1 MSKVLYRAISEVRSN
16 TESRTITGYAI
27 VFESWSRDLGGFYEI
42 IRKGAITQELIN
54 RSDVIMNVNH
64 DNDKMVARSVN
75 GEGTLKLTLDD
86 IGLRFEFDA
95 PPTPLGEELLF
106 NIRSGN
112 LFECSFAFSLSGSET
127 CERWT
132 KDENMLRREILE
144 IDGIYDCSIV
154 TVAAYGATSCHT
166 RGLETEIINT
176 QDILRNMDNKEK
188 LNQLE
193 EEIKKLKAEIEAEEK
208 PAEDPVEEPIEEKE
222 APGDCKKP
230 DEEKIEEKEAPC
242 DGKKPDEEKIEEKEA
257 SGGCNKP
264 DDPRKDEEDQEERNN
279 LNKNKNTSIRK
290 MEKKFSLVKEL
301 RNAMET
307 GKSVNLNE
315 IAKRAYTVTDE
326 GVDVVET
333 DIYDILEPLRAKNVL
348 VAAGAKFIT
357 NLQGNVQVPVM
368 SATQVGWKGETA
380 AADDGSGAFTS
391 VTLSPKRLTG
401 KFPVS
406 LELLAQDTLGVENM
420 IRQDIVNAI
429 NEKLE
434 ATILGA
440 GAGDLNTP
448 AGLFHGYADTNVI
461 ADFGDIA
468 DLEAKV
474 EEKNVYGNCK
484 YIVSPKAKAKL
495 RSTIKGTAGVGM
507 IMENGAIDGTEALA
521 TSNVP
526 AGKMLYGDFSNLVIG
541 QWDSVILDVVRDTES
556 LANGCVTIVCNAY
569 FDAKVAREG
578 AIVAANVQ

>member
-1 MSKVLYRAISEVRSN
+1 MIEYRSFRIEAREQG
-16 TESRTITGYAI
+16 SRTVSGYGS
-27 VFESWSRDLGGFYEI
+27 VFNSQSEDLGFIETI
-42 IRKGAITQELIN
+42 DPNAITEETIK
-54 RSDVIMNVNH
+54 RSDVFATLNH
-64 DNDKMVARSVN
+64 DTDKILARCKYGS
-75 GEGTLKLTLDD
+75 GSLELKCDD
-86 IGLRFEFDA
+86 KGLYYRFDA
-95 PPTPLGEELLF
+95 PNTDLGDELLEYL
-106 NIRSGN
+106 NRGEIDSS
-112 LFECSFAFSLSGSET
+112 SFAFT
-127 CERWT
+127 VKR
-132 KDENMLRREILE
+132 DEWKNGDDGKHYRRILE
-144 IDGIYDCSIV
+144 IDQIFDISPVFC
-154 TVAAYGATSCHT
+154 AAYPEAICQKRNKPSDYADK
-166 RGLETEIINT
+166 INT
-176 QDILRNMDNKEK
+176 LEKRDMDNKEK

-193 EEIKKLKAEIEAEEK
+193 EEIKKLKAEMEAEEK
-208 PAEDPVEEPIEEKE
+208 PAEEPVKEPMEGKE
-222 APGDCKKP
+222 APIEDKKPDEEPMYGKEAPIEDKKP

-242 DGKKPDEEKIEEKEA
+242 GGDKPDEE
-257 SGGCNKP
+257 
-264 DDPRKDEEDQEERNN
+264 DPEERNN

-368 SATQVGWKGETA
+368 SANQVGWKGEIA

-406 LELLAQDTLGVENM
+406 LELLAQDTIGVENM

-448 AGLFHGYADTNVI
+448 AGLFKGYADTNVI

>member
-1 MSKVLYRAISEVRSN
+1 MIEYRSFRIEAREQG
-16 TESRTITGYAI
+16 SRTVSGYGS
-27 VFESWSRDLGGFYEI
+27 VFNSQSEDLGFIETI
-42 IRKGAITQELIN
+42 DPNAITDETIK
-54 RSDVIMNVNH
+54 RSDVFATLNH
-64 DNDKMVARSVN
+64 DMDKILARCKYGS
-75 GEGTLKLTLDD
+75 GSLELKCDD
-86 IGLRFEFDA
+86 KGLYYRFDA
-95 PPTPLGEELLF
+95 PNTDLGDELLEYL
-106 NIRSGN
+106 NRGEIDSS
-112 LFECSFAFSLSGSET
+112 SFAFT
-127 CERWT
+127 VKR
-132 KDENMLRREILE
+132 DEWKNGDDGKHYRRILE
-144 IDGIYDCSIV
+144 IDQIFDISPVFCP
-154 TVAAYGATSCHT
+154 AYPEAICQKRNKPSDYADK
-166 RGLETEIINT
+166 INT
-176 QDILRNMDNKEK
+176 LEKRDMDNKEK

-193 EEIKKLKAEIEAEEK
+193 EEIKKLKAEMEAEEK
-208 PAEDPVEEPIEEKE
+208 PAEDPVEEPMEGKEAPGDYKKPDEEPIEEKE
-222 APGDCKKP
+222 APGECKKP
-230 DEEKIEEKEAPC
+230 DEEPIEEKEAP
-242 DGKKPDEEKIEEKEA
+242 
-257 SGGCNKP
+257 GCYDKP
-264 DDPRKDEEDQEERNN
+264 DDPIKDEEDPEERNN

-368 SATQVGWKGETA
+368 SATQVGWKGEIA

-448 AGLFHGYADTNVI
+448 AGLFNGYADTNVI

>member
-1 MSKVLYRAISEVRSN
+1 MIEYRSFRIEAREQG
-16 TESRTITGYAI
+16 SRTVSGYGS
-27 VFESWSRDLGGFYEI
+27 VFNSQSEDLGFIETI
-42 IRKGAITQELIN
+42 DPNAITDETIK
-54 RSDVIMNVNH
+54 RSDVFATLNH
-64 DNDKMVARSVN
+64 DMDKILARCKYGS
-75 GEGTLKLTLDD
+75 GSLELKCDD
-86 IGLRFEFDA
+86 KGLYYRFDA
-95 PPTPLGEELLF
+95 PNTDLGDELLEYL
-106 NIRSGN
+106 NRGEIDSS
-112 LFECSFAFSLSGSET
+112 SFAFT
-127 CERWT
+127 VKR
-132 KDENMLRREILE
+132 DEWKNGDDGKHYRRILE
-144 IDGIYDCSIV
+144 IDQIFDISPVFCP
-154 TVAAYGATSCHT
+154 AYPEAICQKRNKPSDYADK
-166 RGLETEIINT
+166 INT
-176 QDILRNMDNKEK
+176 LEKRDMDNKEK

-193 EEIKKLKAEIEAEEK
+193 EEIKKLKAEMEAEEK
-208 PAEDPVEEPIEEKE
+208 PAEEPVKEPIEGKEAPIEDKKPVEEPIEGKE
-222 APGDCKKP
+222 APIEDKKP

-242 DGKKPDEEKIEEKEA
+242 GGDKPDEKE
-257 SGGCNKP
+257 P
-264 DDPRKDEEDQEERNN
+264 EERNN

-368 SATQVGWKGETA
+368 SATQVGWKGEIA
-380 AADDGSGAFTS
+380 PADDGSGAFTS

-448 AGLFHGYADTNVI
+448 AGLFNGYADANAIV
-461 ADFGDIA
+461 DFGDIA

-495 RSTIKGTAGVGM
+495 RSTIKGTANVGM

-556 LANGCVTIVCNAY
+556 LANGCVTIVVNAY

-578 AIVAANVQ
+578 AIVAAHV

>member
-1 MSKVLYRAISEVRSN
+1 MIEYRSFRIEAREQG
-16 TESRTITGYAI
+16 SRTVSGYGS
-27 VFESWSRDLGGFYEI
+27 VFNSQSEDLGFIETI
-42 IRKGAITQELIN
+42 DPNAITEETIK
-54 RSDVIMNVNH
+54 RSDVFATLNH
-64 DNDKMVARSVN
+64 DTDKILARCKYGS
-75 GEGTLKLTLDD
+75 GSLELKCDD
-86 IGLRFEFDA
+86 KGLYYRFDA
-95 PPTPLGEELLF
+95 PNTDLGDELLEHLDRGE
-106 NIRSGN
+106 IDSS
-112 LFECSFAFSLSGSET
+112 SFAFTVKRDE
-127 CERWT
+127 WT
-132 KDENMLRREILE
+132 KGDDGKSYRRILE
-144 IDGIYDCSIV
+144 IDQVFDISPVYCP
-154 TVAAYGATSCHT
+154 AYPEAICQKRNKPSDYADK
-166 RGLETEIINT
+166 INT
-176 QDILRNMDNKEK
+176 LEKRDMDNKEK
-188 LNQLE
+188 LIQLE
-193 EEIKKLKAEIEAEEK
+193 EEIKKLKAEMEAEEK
-208 PAEDPVEEPIEEKE
+208 PAEEPVEEPMEGKEAPGDYKKPDEEKIEEKE

-230 DEEKIEEKEAPC
+230 DEEKIEEKEAP
-242 DGKKPDEEKIEEKEA
+242 
-257 SGGCNKP
+257 GCYDKP
-264 DDPRKDEEDQEERNN
+264 DDPIKDEEDPEERNN

-368 SATQVGWKGETA
+368 SATQVGWKGEIA

-434 ATILGA
+434 ATILGD

-521 TSNVP
+521 TSNVA

>member
-1 MSKVLYRAISEVRSN
+1 MIEYRSFRIEARESG
-16 TESRTITGYAI
+16 SRTVSGYGS
-27 VFESWSRDLGGFYEI
+27 VFNSQSEDLGFIETI
-42 IRKGAITQELIN
+42 DPNAITEETIK
-54 RSDVIMNVNH
+54 RSDVFATLNH
-64 DNDKMVARSVN
+64 DMDKILARCKYGS
-75 GEGTLKLTLDD
+75 GSLELKCDD
-86 IGLRFEFDA
+86 KGLYYRFDA
-95 PPTPLGEELLF
+95 PNTDLGDELLEYL
-106 NIRSGN
+106 NRGEIDSS
-112 LFECSFAFSLSGSET
+112 SFAFT
-127 CERWT
+127 VKR
-132 KDENMLRREILE
+132 DEWKNGDDGKHYRRILE
-144 IDGIYDCSIV
+144 IDQIFDISPVFC
-154 TVAAYGATSCHT
+154 AAYPEAICQKRNKPSDYADKINK
-166 RGLETEIINT
+166 LEKR
-176 QDILRNMDNKEK
+176 DMDNKEK

-193 EEIKKLKAEIEAEEK
+193 EEIKKLKAEMEAEEK
-208 PAEDPVEEPIEEKE
+208 PAEEPVEEPMEGKE
-222 APGDCKKP
+222 APGDYKKP
-230 DEEKIEEKEAPC
+230 DEEKIEEKEAAGAC
-242 DGKKPDEEKIEEKEA
+242 DKPDVPKM
-257 SGGCNKP
+257 
-264 DDPRKDEEDQEERNN
+264 DEEDPEERNN

-526 AGKMLYGDFSNLVIG
+526 TGKMLYGDFSNLVIG

>member
-1 MSKVLYRAISEVRSN
+1 MIEYRSFRIEAREQG
-16 TESRTITGYAI
+16 SRTVSGYGS
-27 VFESWSRDLGGFYEI
+27 VFNSQSEDLGFIETI
-42 IRKGAITQELIN
+42 DPNAITDETIK
-54 RSDVIMNVNH
+54 RSDVFATLNH
-64 DNDKMVARSVN
+64 DMDKILARCKYGS
-75 GEGTLKLTLDD
+75 GSLELKCDD
-86 IGLRFEFDA
+86 KGLYYRFDA
-95 PPTPLGEELLF
+95 PNTDLGDELLEYL
-106 NIRSGN
+106 NRGEIDSS
-112 LFECSFAFSLSGSET
+112 SFAFT
-127 CERWT
+127 VKR
-132 KDENMLRREILE
+132 DEWKNGDDGKHYRRILE
-144 IDGIYDCSIV
+144 IDQIFDISPVFCP
-154 TVAAYGATSCHT
+154 AYPEAICQKRNKPSDYADK
-166 RGLETEIINT
+166 INT
-176 QDILRNMDNKEK
+176 LEKRDMDNKEK

-193 EEIKKLKAEIEAEEK
+193 EEIKKLKAEMEAEEK
-208 PAEDPVEEPIEEKE
+208 PAEDSVEEPIEGKEAPIEDKKPDEEQIEEKEAPVEDKKPDEEPIEEKE
-222 APGDCKKP
+222 APCGGDKP
-230 DEEKIEEKEAPC
+230 DEEEP
-242 DGKKPDEEKIEEKEA
+242 
-257 SGGCNKP
+257 
-264 DDPRKDEEDQEERNN
+264 EERNN

-368 SATQVGWKGETA
+368 SATQVGWKGEIA
-380 AADDGSGAFTS
+380 AADDGSGAFTN
-391 VTLSPKRLTG
+391 VTLTPKRLTG

-448 AGLFHGYADTNVI
+448 AGLFNGYADTNVI

-495 RSTIKGTAGVGM
+495 RSTIKGTANVGM
-507 IMENGAIDGTEALA
+507 ILENGAIDGTEALA

-541 QWDSVILDVVRDTES
+541 QWDSVILDVVRDTDS
-556 LANGCVTIVCNAY
+556 LANGCVTIVVNAY

>member
-1 MSKVLYRAISEVRSN
+1 MSKVLYRAISELRSN

-95 PPTPLGEELLF
+95 PPTSLGEELLF

-132 KDENMLRREILE
+132 KDENTLRREILE

-193 EEIKKLKAEIEAEEK
+193 EEIKKLKAEMGAEEK

-222 APGDCKKP
+222 ATDDGKKP

-242 DGKKPDEEKIEEKEA
+242 DGKKPDEEE
-257 SGGCNKP
+257 P
-264 DDPRKDEEDQEERNN
+264 EERNN

-368 SATQVGWKGETA
+368 SATQVGWKGEIA
-380 AADDGSGAFTS
+380 AADDGSGAFTN
-391 VTLSPKRLTG
+391 VTLTPKRLTG

-507 IMENGAIDGTEALA
+507 ILENGAIDGTEALA

-541 QWDSVILDVVRDTES
+541 QWDSVILDVVRDTDS
-556 LANGCVTIVCNAY
+556 LANGCVTIVVNAY

>member
-1 MSKVLYRAISEVRSN
+1 MIEYRSFRIEAREQG
-16 TESRTITGYAI
+16 SRTVSGYGS
-27 VFESWSRDLGGFYEI
+27 VFNSQSEDLGFIETI
-42 IRKGAITQELIN
+42 DPKAITDETIK
-54 RSDVIMNVNH
+54 RSDVFATLNH
-64 DNDKMVARSVN
+64 DNDKILARCKYGS
-75 GEGTLKLTLDD
+75 GSLELKCDD
-86 IGLRFEFDA
+86 KGLYYRFDA
-95 PPTPLGEELLF
+95 PNTDLGDELLEHL
-106 NIRSGN
+106 NRGEIDSS
-112 LFECSFAFSLSGSET
+112 SFAFTVKRDE
-127 CERWT
+127 WT
-132 KDENMLRREILE
+132 KGDDGKTYRRILE
-144 IDGIYDCSIV
+144 IDQVFDISPVYCP
-154 TVAAYGATSCHT
+154 AYPEAICQKRNKPSDYVDKINK
-166 RGLETEIINT
+166 LEKR
-176 QDILRNMDNKEK
+176 DMDNKEK

-193 EEIKKLKAEIEAEEK
+193 EEIKKLKAEMGAEEK
-208 PAEDPVEEPIEEKE
+208 PAEEPVGEPIEEKE
-222 APGDCKKP
+222 APGEGKKP
-230 DEEKIEEKEAPC
+230 DEEKIEEKEAP
-242 DGKKPDEEKIEEKEA
+242 
-257 SGGCNKP
+257 SGCNKP
-264 DDPRKDEEDQEERNN
+264 DDPRKDEEDPEERNN
-279 LNKNKNTSIRK
+279 TNINKSNIRK
-290 MEKKFSLVKEL
+290 MEKRFSLVKEL
-301 RNAMET
+301 RSAMET

-401 KFPVS
+401 KFPIS

-420 IRQDIVNAI
+420 IRQDIVNAV

-495 RSTIKGTAGVGM
+495 RATIKGTAGVGM
-507 IMENGAIDGTEALA
+507 ILENGAIDGTEALA

-541 QWDSVILDVVRDTES
+541 QWDSVILDVVRDTDS
-556 LANGCVTIVCNAY
+556 LANGCVTIVVNAY

>member
-1 MSKVLYRAISEVRSN
+1 MIEYRSFRIEARESG
-16 TESRTITGYAI
+16 SRTVSGYGS
-27 VFESWSRDLGGFYEI
+27 VFNSQSEDLGFIETI
-42 IRKGAITQELIN
+42 DPNAITEETIK
-54 RSDVIMNVNH
+54 RSDVFATLNH
-64 DNDKMVARSVN
+64 DMDKILARCKYGS
-75 GEGTLKLTLDD
+75 GSLELKCDD
-86 IGLRFEFDA
+86 KGLYYRFDA
-95 PPTPLGEELLF
+95 PNTDLGDELLEYL
-106 NIRSGN
+106 NRGEIDSS
-112 LFECSFAFSLSGSET
+112 SFAFT
-127 CERWT
+127 VKR
-132 KDENMLRREILE
+132 DEWKNGDDGKHYRRILE
-144 IDGIYDCSIV
+144 IDQVFDISPVFCS
-154 TVAAYGATSCHT
+154 AYPEAICQKRNKPSDYADKINK
-166 RGLETEIINT
+166 LEKR
-176 QDILRNMDNKEK
+176 DMDNKEK
-188 LNQLE
+188 INQLE
-193 EEIKKLKAEIEAEEK
+193 EEIKKLKAEMEAEEK
-208 PAEDPVEEPIEEKE
+208 PAEEPVEEPMEGKE

-230 DEEKIEEKEAPC
+230 DEEKIEEKEA
-242 DGKKPDEEKIEEKEA
+242 A
-257 SGGCNKP
+257 GGCDKP
-264 DDPRKDEEDQEERNN
+264 DDPRKDEEDPEERNN

-521 TSNVP
+521 TSNVA

-556 LANGCVTIVCNAY
+556 LANGCVTIVVNAY

>member
-1 MSKVLYRAISEVRSN
+1 MIEYRSFRIEARESG
-16 TESRTITGYAI
+16 SRTVSGYGS
-27 VFESWSRDLGGFYEI
+27 VFNSQSEDLGFIETI
-42 IRKGAITQELIN
+42 DPNAITEETIK
-54 RSDVIMNVNH
+54 RSDVFATLNH
-64 DNDKMVARSVN
+64 DTDKILARCKYGS
-75 GEGTLKLTLDD
+75 GSLELKCDD
-86 IGLRFEFDA
+86 KGLYYRFDA
-95 PPTPLGEELLF
+95 PNTDLGDELLEYL
-106 NIRSGN
+106 NRGEIDSS
-112 LFECSFAFSLSGSET
+112 SFAFTVKRDEWKSGDDG
-127 CERWT
+127 
-132 KDENMLRREILE
+132 KHYRRILE
-144 IDGIYDCSIV
+144 IDQIFDISPVFC
-154 TVAAYGATSCHT
+154 AAYPEAICQKRNKPSDYADK
-166 RGLETEIINT
+166 INT
-176 QDILRNMDNKEK
+176 LEKRDMDNKEK

-193 EEIKKLKAEIEAEEK
+193 EEIKKLKAEMEAEEK
-208 PAEDPVEEPIEEKE
+208 PAEAPVGEPIEGKE
-222 APGDCKKP
+222 APIEDKKP

-242 DGKKPDEEKIEEKEA
+242 GDDKPDEEKIEEKEA
-257 SGGCNKP
+257 PCGEKP
-264 DDPRKDEEDQEERNN
+264 GDPIKDEDEPEERNN

-368 SATQVGWKGETA
+368 SATQVGWKGEIA

-434 ATILGA
+434 ATVLGA

-495 RSTIKGTAGVGM
+495 RSTIKGTAGVG
-507 IMENGAIDGTEALA
+507 IAVKVVVELHKRLQLLTGGYR
-521 TSNVP
+521 
-526 AGKMLYGDFSNLVIG
+526 LYF
-541 QWDSVILDVVRDTES
+541 
-556 LANGCVTIVCNAY
+556 NAHTY
-569 FDAKVAREG
+569 S
-578 AIVAANVQ
+578 I

>member
-1 MSKVLYRAISEVRSN
+1 MIEYRSFRIEAREN
-16 TESRTITGYAI
+16 GSRTVSGYGS
-27 VFESWSRDLGGFYEI
+27 VFNSQSEDLGFIETI
-42 IRKGAITQELIN
+42 DPNAITEETIK
-54 RSDVIMNVNH
+54 RSDVFATLNH
-64 DNDKMVARSVN
+64 DMDKILARCKYGS
-75 GEGTLKLTLDD
+75 GSLELKCDD
-86 IGLRFEFDA
+86 KGLYYRFDA
-95 PPTPLGEELLF
+95 PNTDLGDELLEYL
-106 NIRSGN
+106 NRGEIDSS
-112 LFECSFAFSLSGSET
+112 SFAFTVKRDE
-127 CERWT
+127 WT
-132 KDENMLRREILE
+132 KGDDGKTYRRILE
-144 IDGIYDCSIV
+144 IDQVFDISPVFCP
-154 TVAAYGATSCHT
+154 AYPEAICQKRNKPSDYADKINK
-166 RGLETEIINT
+166 LEKR
-176 QDILRNMDNKEK
+176 DMDNKEK

-193 EEIKKLKAEIEAEEK
+193 EEIKKLKAEMEAEEK
-208 PAEDPVEEPIEEKE
+208 PAEEPVEEPMEGKEAPGDYKKPDEEKIEEKE

-230 DEEKIEEKEAPC
+230 DEEKIEEKEAP
-242 DGKKPDEEKIEEKEA
+242 
-257 SGGCNKP
+257 GCYDKP
-264 DDPRKDEEDQEERNN
+264 DDPRKDEEDPEERNN

-368 SATQVGWKGETA
+368 SATQVGWKGEIA
-380 AADDGSGAFTS
+380 AADDGSGAFTN
-391 VTLSPKRLTG
+391 VTLTPKRLTG

-526 AGKMLYGDFSNLVIG
+526 TGKMLYGDFSNLVIG
-541 QWDSVILDVVRDTES
+541 QWDSVILDVVRDTDS
-556 LANGCVTIVCNAY
+556 LANGCVTIVVNAY

>member
-1 MSKVLYRAISEVRSN
+1 MIEYRSFRIEAREN
-16 TESRTITGYAI
+16 GSRTVSGYGS
-27 VFESWSRDLGGFYEI
+27 VFNSQSEDLGFIETI
-42 IRKGAITQELIN
+42 DPNAITDETIK
-54 RSDVIMNVNH
+54 RSDVFATLNH
-64 DNDKMVARSVN
+64 DMDKILARCKYGS
-75 GEGTLKLTLDD
+75 GSLELKCDD
-86 IGLRFEFDA
+86 KGLYYRFDA
-95 PPTPLGEELLF
+95 PNTDLGDELLEYL
-106 NIRSGN
+106 NRGEIDSS
-112 LFECSFAFSLSGSET
+112 SFAFTVKRDE
-127 CERWT
+127 WT
-132 KDENMLRREILE
+132 KGDDGKTYRRILE
-144 IDGIYDCSIV
+144 IDQVFDISPVFCP
-154 TVAAYGATSCHT
+154 AYPEAICQKRNKPSDYADKINK
-166 RGLETEIINT
+166 LEKR
-176 QDILRNMDNKEK
+176 DMDNKEK

-193 EEIKKLKAEIEAEEK
+193 EEIKKLKAEMEAEEK
-208 PAEDPVEEPIEEKE
+208 PAEEPVEEPMEGKEAPGDYKKPDEEKIEEKE

-230 DEEKIEEKEAPC
+230 DEEKIEEKEAP
-242 DGKKPDEEKIEEKEA
+242 
-257 SGGCNKP
+257 GCYDKP
-264 DDPRKDEEDQEERNN
+264 DDPKDEEDPEERNN

-368 SATQVGWKGETA
+368 SATQVGWKGEIA
-380 AADDGSGAFTS
+380 AADDGSGAFTN
-391 VTLSPKRLTG
+391 VTLTPKRLTG

-474 EEKNVYGNCK
+474 EEKNIYGNCK

-526 AGKMLYGDFSNLVIG
+526 TGKMLYGDFSNLVIG

>member
-1 MSKVLYRAISEVRSN
+1 MIEYRSFRIEARESG
-16 TESRTITGYAI
+16 SRTVSGYGS
-27 VFESWSRDLGGFYEI
+27 VFNSQSEDLGFIETI
-42 IRKGAITQELIN
+42 DPNAITEETIK
-54 RSDVIMNVNH
+54 RSDVFATLNH
-64 DNDKMVARSVN
+64 DMDKILARCKYGS
-75 GEGTLKLTLDD
+75 GSLELKCDD
-86 IGLRFEFDA
+86 KGLYYRFDA
-95 PPTPLGEELLF
+95 PNTDLGDELLEYL
-106 NIRSGN
+106 NRGEIDSS
-112 LFECSFAFSLSGSET
+112 SFAFT
-127 CERWT
+127 VKR
-132 KDENMLRREILE
+132 DEWKNGDDGKHYRRILE
-144 IDGIYDCSIV
+144 IDQIFDISPVFC
-154 TVAAYGATSCHT
+154 AAYPEAICQKRNKPSDYADKINK
-166 RGLETEIINT
+166 LEKR
-176 QDILRNMDNKEK
+176 DMDNKEK

-193 EEIKKLKAEIEAEEK
+193 EEIKKLKAEMEAEEK
-208 PAEDPVEEPIEEKE
+208 PAEEPVEEPMEGKE
-222 APGDCKKP
+222 APGDYKKP
-230 DEEKIEEKEAPC
+230 DEEKIEEKEAAGAC
-242 DGKKPDEEKIEEKEA
+242 DKPDVPKM
-257 SGGCNKP
+257 
-264 DDPRKDEEDQEERNN
+264 DEEDPEERNN

-357 NLQGNVQVPVM
+357 NLQGNVQVPLM
-368 SATQVGWKGETA
+368 SATQVGWKGEIA

-526 AGKMLYGDFSNLVIG
+526 TGKMLYGDFSNLVIG

>member
-1 MSKVLYRAISEVRSN
+1 MIEYRSFRIEAREQG
-16 TESRTITGYAI
+16 SRTVSGYGS
-27 VFESWSRDLGGFYEI
+27 VFNSQSEDLGFIETI
-42 IRKGAITQELIN
+42 DPNAITDETIK
-54 RSDVIMNVNH
+54 RSDVFATLNH
-64 DNDKMVARSVN
+64 DMDKILARCKYGS
-75 GEGTLKLTLDD
+75 GSLELKCDD
-86 IGLRFEFDA
+86 KGLYYRFDA
-95 PPTPLGEELLF
+95 PNTDLGDELLEYL
-106 NIRSGN
+106 NRGEIDSS
-112 LFECSFAFSLSGSET
+112 SFAFT
-127 CERWT
+127 VKR
-132 KDENMLRREILE
+132 DEWKNGDDGKHYRRILE
-144 IDGIYDCSIV
+144 IDQIFDISPVFCS
-154 TVAAYGATSCHT
+154 AYPEAICQKRNKPSDYVDK
-166 RGLETEIINT
+166 INT
-176 QDILRNMDNKEK
+176 LEKRDMDNKEK

-193 EEIKKLKAEIEAEEK
+193 EEIKKLKAEMEAEEK
-208 PAEDPVEEPIEEKE
+208 PAEEPVEEPIEGKE
-222 APGDCKKP
+222 APIEDNKPVEEPIDGKEAPIEDKKP

-242 DGKKPDEEKIEEKEA
+242 GGDKPDEKE
-257 SGGCNKP
+257 P
-264 DDPRKDEEDQEERNN
+264 EERNN

-368 SATQVGWKGETA
+368 SATQVGWKGEIA
-380 AADDGSGAFTS
+380 PADDGSGAFTS

-448 AGLFHGYADTNVI
+448 AGLFNGYADANAIV
-461 ADFGDIA
+461 DFGDIA

-495 RSTIKGTAGVGM
+495 RSTIKGTANVGM

-556 LANGCVTIVCNAY
+556 LANGCVTIVVNAY

-578 AIVAANVQ
+578 AIVAAHV

>member
-1 MSKVLYRAISEVRSN
+1 MIEYRSFRIEARESG
-16 TESRTITGYAI
+16 SRTVSGYGS
-27 VFESWSRDLGGFYEI
+27 VFNSQSEDLGFIETI
-42 IRKGAITQELIN
+42 DPNAITEETIK
-54 RSDVIMNVNH
+54 RSDVFATLNH
-64 DNDKMVARSVN
+64 DTDKILARCKYGS
-75 GEGTLKLTLDD
+75 GSLELKCDD
-86 IGLRFEFDA
+86 KGLYYRFDA
-95 PPTPLGEELLF
+95 PNTDLGDELLEYL
-106 NIRSGN
+106 NRGEIDSS
-112 LFECSFAFSLSGSET
+112 SFAFT
-127 CERWT
+127 VKR
-132 KDENMLRREILE
+132 DEWKNGDDGKHYRRILE
-144 IDGIYDCSIV
+144 IDQIFDISPVFC
-154 TVAAYGATSCHT
+154 AAYPEAICQKRNKPSDYADK
-166 RGLETEIINT
+166 INT
-176 QDILRNMDNKEK
+176 LEKRDMDNKEK

-193 EEIKKLKAEIEAEEK
+193 EEIKKLKAEMEAEEK
-208 PAEDPVEEPIEEKE
+208 PAEAPVEEPIEEKE
-222 APGDCKKP
+222 APGECKKP
-230 DEEKIEEKEAPC
+230 DEEKIEEKEA
-242 DGKKPDEEKIEEKEA
+242 A
-257 SGGCNKP
+257 GGCDKP
-264 DDPRKDEEDQEERNN
+264 DDPKDEEDPEERNN

-348 VAAGAKFIT
+348 VSAGAKFIT

-368 SATQVGWKGETA
+368 TATQVGWKGETA
-380 AADDGSGAFTS
+380 PADDGSGAFTS

-521 TSNVP
+521 TSNVA

-556 LANGCVTIVCNAY
+556 LTNGSVTIVVNAY

>member
-1 MSKVLYRAISEVRSN
+1 MIEYRSFRIEAREQG
-16 TESRTITGYAI
+16 SRTVSGYGS
-27 VFESWSRDLGGFYEI
+27 VFNSQSEDLGFIETI
-42 IRKGAITQELIN
+42 DPNAITEETIK
-54 RSDVIMNVNH
+54 RSDVFATLNH
-64 DNDKMVARSVN
+64 DMDKILARCKYGS
-75 GEGTLKLTLDD
+75 GSLELKCDD
-86 IGLRFEFDA
+86 KGLYYRFDA
-95 PPTPLGEELLF
+95 PNTDLGDELLEYL
-106 NIRSGN
+106 NRGEIDSS
-112 LFECSFAFSLSGSET
+112 SFAFTVKRDE
-127 CERWT
+127 WT
-132 KDENMLRREILE
+132 NGDDGKHYRRILE
-144 IDGIYDCSIV
+144 IDQVFDISPVFC
-154 TVAAYGATSCHT
+154 AAYPEAICQKRNKPSDYADK
-166 RGLETEIINT
+166 INT
-176 QDILRNMDNKEK
+176 LEKRDMDNKEK

-193 EEIKKLKAEIEAEEK
+193 EEINKLKAEMEAEEK
-208 PAEDPVEEPIEEKE
+208 PAEEPVEEPMEGKE
-222 APGDCKKP
+222 APGDYKKP
-230 DEEKIEEKEAPC
+230 DEEKIEEKEAPG
-242 DGKKPDEEKIEEKEA
+242 DYKKPDEEKIEEKEA
-257 SGGCNKP
+257 AGACDKP
-264 DDPRKDEEDQEERNN
+264 DVPKMDEEDPEERNN

-526 AGKMLYGDFSNLVIG
+526 TGKMLYGDFSNLVIG
-541 QWDSVILDVVRDTES
+541 QWDSVILDVVRDTDS
-556 LANGCVTIVCNAY
+556 LANGCVTIVVNAY

>member
-1 MSKVLYRAISEVRSN
+1 MIEYRSFRIEARESG
-16 TESRTITGYAI
+16 SRTVSGYGS
-27 VFESWSRDLGGFYEI
+27 VFNSQSEDLGFIETI
-42 IRKGAITQELIN
+42 DPNAITDETIK
-54 RSDVIMNVNH
+54 RSDVFATLNH
-64 DNDKMVARSVN
+64 DMDKILARCKYGS
-75 GEGTLKLTLDD
+75 GSLELKCDD
-86 IGLRFEFDA
+86 KGLYYRFDA
-95 PPTPLGEELLF
+95 PNTDLGDELLEYLTRGE
-106 NIRSGN
+106 IDSS
-112 LFECSFAFSLSGSET
+112 SFAFT
-127 CERWT
+127 VKR
-132 KDENMLRREILE
+132 DEWKNGDDGKHYRRILE
-144 IDGIYDCSIV
+144 IDQIFDISPVFC
-154 TVAAYGATSCHT
+154 AAYPEAICQKRNKPSDYADK
-166 RGLETEIINT
+166 INT
-176 QDILRNMDNKEK
+176 LEKRDMDNKEK

-193 EEIKKLKAEIEAEEK
+193 EEIKKLKAEMEAEEK
-208 PAEDPVEEPIEEKE
+208 PAEDPVEEPMEGKEAPGDYKEPDEEKIEEKE
-222 APGDCKKP
+222 ATGDCKKP
-230 DEEKIEEKEAPC
+230 DEEKIEEKEAP
-242 DGKKPDEEKIEEKEA
+242 
-257 SGGCNKP
+257 GCYDKP
-264 DDPRKDEEDQEERNN
+264 DDPRKDEEDPEERNN

-406 LELLAQDTLGVENM
+406 LELLAQDTIGVENM

-448 AGLFHGYADTNVI
+448 AGLFKGYADTNVI

-526 AGKMLYGDFSNLVIG
+526 TGKMLYGDFSNLVIG

>member
-1 MSKVLYRAISEVRSN
+1 MTKILYRAISEMRSN

-42 IRKGAITQELIN
+42 IHKGAITQELIN

-75 GEGTLKLTLDD
+75 GKGTLKLTLDD

-112 LFECSFAFSLSGSET
+112 LFECSFAFSLSGSEN

-132 KDENMLRREILE
+132 KDGNMLRREILE
-144 IDGIYDCSIV
+144 FDGIYDCSIV
-154 TVAAYGATSCHT
+154 TVGAYGATSCHT

-193 EEIKKLKAEIEAEEK
+193 EEINKLKAEMEAEEK
-208 PAEDPVEEPIEEKE
+208 PAEEKPAEEPMEGKE
-222 APGDCKKP
+222 APGDYKKP
-230 DEEKIEEKEAPC
+230 DEEKIEEKEA
-242 DGKKPDEEKIEEKEA
+242 A
-257 SGGCNKP
+257 GGCDKP
-264 DDPRKDEEDQEERNN
+264 DDPIKDEEDPEERNN
-279 LNKNKNTSIRK
+279 LNKNKSNIRK
-290 MEKKFSLVKEL
+290 MEKRFSLVKEL
-301 RNAMET
+301 RSAMET

-526 AGKMLYGDFSNLVIG
+526 TGKMLYGDFSNLVIG
-541 QWDSVILDVVRDTES
+541 QWDSVILDVVRDTDS

>member
-1 MSKVLYRAISEVRSN
+1 MIEYRSFRIEAREN
-16 TESRTITGYAI
+16 GSRTVSGYGS
-27 VFESWSRDLGGFYEI
+27 VFNSQSEDLGFIETI
-42 IRKGAITQELIN
+42 DPNAITDETIK
-54 RSDVIMNVNH
+54 RSDVFATLNH
-64 DNDKMVARSVN
+64 DMDKILARCKYGS
-75 GEGTLKLTLDD
+75 GSLELKCDD
-86 IGLRFEFDA
+86 KGLYYRFDA
-95 PPTPLGEELLF
+95 PNTDLGDALLEYL
-106 NIRSGN
+106 NRGEIDSS
-112 LFECSFAFSLSGSET
+112 SFAFTVKRDE
-127 CERWT
+127 WT
-132 KDENMLRREILE
+132 KGDDGKTYRRILE
-144 IDGIYDCSIV
+144 IDQVFDISPVFCS
-154 TVAAYGATSCHT
+154 AYPEAICQKRNKPSDYADKINK
-166 RGLETEIINT
+166 LEKR
-176 QDILRNMDNKEK
+176 DMDNKEK

-193 EEIKKLKAEIEAEEK
+193 EEIKKLKAEMEAEEK
-208 PAEDPVEEPIEEKE
+208 PAEEPVEEPMEGKEAPGDYKKPDEEKIEEKE
-222 APGDCKKP
+222 APGECKKP
-230 DEEKIEEKEAPC
+230 DEEKIEEKEAP
-242 DGKKPDEEKIEEKEA
+242 
-257 SGGCNKP
+257 GCYDKP
-264 DDPRKDEEDQEERNN
+264 DDPRKDEEDPEERNN

-368 SATQVGWKGETA
+368 SATQVGWKGEIA
-380 AADDGSGAFTS
+380 AADDGSGAFTN
-391 VTLSPKRLTG
+391 VTLTPKRLTG

-448 AGLFHGYADTNVI
+448 AGLFNGYADTNVI

-468 DLEAKV
+468 ELEAKV

-507 IMENGAIDGTEALA
+507 IMENGAIDGTETLA

-541 QWDSVILDVVRDTES
+541 QWDSVILDVVRDTDS
-556 LANGCVTIVCNAY
+556 LANGCVTIVVNAY

>member
-1 MSKVLYRAISEVRSN
+1 MIEYRSFRIEAREQG
-16 TESRTITGYAI
+16 SRTVSGYGS
-27 VFESWSRDLGGFYEI
+27 VFNSQSEDLGFIETI
-42 IRKGAITQELIN
+42 DPNAITDETIK
-54 RSDVIMNVNH
+54 RSDVFATLNH
-64 DNDKMVARSVN
+64 DMDKILARCKYGS
-75 GEGTLKLTLDD
+75 GSLELKCDD
-86 IGLRFEFDA
+86 KGLYYRFDA
-95 PPTPLGEELLF
+95 PNTDLGDELLEYL
-106 NIRSGN
+106 NRGEIDSS
-112 LFECSFAFSLSGSET
+112 SFAFT
-127 CERWT
+127 VKR
-132 KDENMLRREILE
+132 DEWKNGDDGKHYRRILE
-144 IDGIYDCSIV
+144 IDQIFDISPVFCP
-154 TVAAYGATSCHT
+154 AYPEAICQKRNKPSDYADK
-166 RGLETEIINT
+166 INT
-176 QDILRNMDNKEK
+176 LEKRDMDNKEK

-193 EEIKKLKAEIEAEEK
+193 EEIKKLKAEMEAEEK
-208 PAEDPVEEPIEEKE
+208 PAEEPVEEPIEGKE
-222 APGDCKKP
+222 APIEDKKPVEEPIEGKEAPIEDKKP

-242 DGKKPDEEKIEEKEA
+242 GGDKPDEKE
-257 SGGCNKP
+257 P
-264 DDPRKDEEDQEERNN
+264 EERNN

-368 SATQVGWKGETA
+368 SATQVGWKGEIA
-380 AADDGSGAFTS
+380 PADDGSGAFTS

-448 AGLFHGYADTNVI
+448 AGLFNGYADANAIV
-461 ADFGDIA
+461 DFGDIA

-495 RSTIKGTAGVGM
+495 RSTIKGTANVGM

-556 LANGCVTIVCNAY
+556 LANGCVTIVVNAY

-578 AIVAANVQ
+578 AIVAAHV

>member
-1 MSKVLYRAISEVRSN
+1 MIEYRSFRIEAREN
-16 TESRTITGYAI
+16 GSRTVSGYGS
-27 VFESWSRDLGGFYEI
+27 VFNSQSEDLGFIETI
-42 IRKGAITQELIN
+42 DPNAITEETIK
-54 RSDVIMNVNH
+54 RSDVFATLNH
-64 DNDKMVARSVN
+64 DMDKILARCKYGS
-75 GEGTLKLTLDD
+75 GSLELKCDD
-86 IGLRFEFDA
+86 KGLYYRFDA
-95 PPTPLGEELLF
+95 PNTDLGDELLEYL
-106 NIRSGN
+106 NRGEIDSS
-112 LFECSFAFSLSGSET
+112 SFAFT
-127 CERWT
+127 VKR
-132 KDENMLRREILE
+132 DEWKNGDDGKHYRRILE
-144 IDGIYDCSIV
+144 IDQLFDISPVFCS
-154 TVAAYGATSCHT
+154 AYPEAICQKRNKPSDYVDKINK
-166 RGLETEIINT
+166 LEKR
-176 QDILRNMDNKEK
+176 DMDNKEK

-193 EEIKKLKAEIEAEEK
+193 EEIKKLKAEMEAEEK
-208 PAEDPVEEPIEEKE
+208 PAEEPVEEPMEGKE
-222 APGDCKKP
+222 APGDYKKP
-230 DEEKIEEKEAPC
+230 DEEKIEEKEAAGVC
-242 DGKKPDEEKIEEKEA
+242 D
-257 SGGCNKP
+257 KP
-264 DDPRKDEEDQEERNN
+264 DDPIKDEEDPEERNN

-368 SATQVGWKGETA
+368 SATQVGWKGEIA
-380 AADDGSGAFTS
+380 AADDGSGAFTN
-391 VTLSPKRLTG
+391 VTLTPKRLTG

-526 AGKMLYGDFSNLVIG
+526 TGKMLYGDFSNLVIG

>member
-1 MSKVLYRAISEVRSN
+1 MIEYRSFRIEAREQG
-16 TESRTITGYAI
+16 SRTVSGYGS
-27 VFESWSRDLGGFYEI
+27 VFNSQSEDLGFIETI
-42 IRKGAITQELIN
+42 DPNAITEETIK
-54 RSDVIMNVNH
+54 RSDVFATLNH
-64 DNDKMVARSVN
+64 DMDKILARCKYGS
-75 GEGTLKLTLDD
+75 GSLELKCDD
-86 IGLRFEFDA
+86 KGLYYRFDA
-95 PPTPLGEELLF
+95 PNTDLGDELLEYL
-106 NIRSGN
+106 NRGEIDSS
-112 LFECSFAFSLSGSET
+112 SFAFTVKRDE
-127 CERWT
+127 WT
-132 KDENMLRREILE
+132 KGNDGKTYRRILE
-144 IDGIYDCSIV
+144 IDQVFDISPVFC
-154 TVAAYGATSCHT
+154 AAYPEAICQKRNKPSDYADKINK
-166 RGLETEIINT
+166 LEKR
-176 QDILRNMDNKEK
+176 DMDNKEK

-193 EEIKKLKAEIEAEEK
+193 EEIKKLKAEMEAEEK
-208 PAEDPVEEPIEEKE
+208 PAEDPVEEPMEGKEAPGDYKKPDEEKIEEKE

-230 DEEKIEEKEAPC
+230 DEEKIEEKEAP
-242 DGKKPDEEKIEEKEA
+242 
-257 SGGCNKP
+257 GCYDKP
-264 DDPRKDEEDQEERNN
+264 DDPRKDEEDPEERNN
-279 LNKNKNTSIRK
+279 QNKNKNTSIRK

-368 SATQVGWKGETA
+368 SATQVGWKGEIA
-380 AADDGSGAFTS
+380 AADDGSGAFTN
-391 VTLSPKRLTG
+391 VTLTPKRLTG

-420 IRQDIVNAI
+420 IRQDIVNAV

-541 QWDSVILDVVRDTES
+541 QWDSVILDVVRDTDS
-556 LANGCVTIVCNAY
+556 LANGCVTIVVNCY

>member
-1 MSKVLYRAISEVRSN
+1 MIEYRSFRIEAREQG
-16 TESRTITGYAI
+16 SRTVSGYGS
-27 VFESWSRDLGGFYEI
+27 VFNSQSEDLGFIETI
-42 IRKGAITQELIN
+42 DPNAITDETIK
-54 RSDVIMNVNH
+54 RSDVFATLNH
-64 DNDKMVARSVN
+64 DMDKILARCKYGS
-75 GEGTLKLTLDD
+75 GSLELKCDD
-86 IGLRFEFDA
+86 KGLYYRFDA
-95 PPTPLGEELLF
+95 PNTDLGDELLEYL
-106 NIRSGN
+106 NRGEIDSS
-112 LFECSFAFSLSGSET
+112 SFAFT
-127 CERWT
+127 VKR
-132 KDENMLRREILE
+132 DEWKNGDDGKHYRRILE
-144 IDGIYDCSIV
+144 IDQIFDISPVFCP
-154 TVAAYGATSCHT
+154 AYPEAICQKRNKPSDYADK
-166 RGLETEIINT
+166 INT
-176 QDILRNMDNKEK
+176 LEKRDMDNKEK

-193 EEIKKLKAEIEAEEK
+193 EEIKKLKAEMEAEEK
-208 PAEDPVEEPIEEKE
+208 PAEEPVEEPIEGKE
-222 APGDCKKP
+222 APIEDNKPVEEPIDGKEAPIEDKKP

-242 DGKKPDEEKIEEKEA
+242 GGDKPDEKE
-257 SGGCNKP
+257 P
-264 DDPRKDEEDQEERNN
+264 EERNN

-368 SATQVGWKGETA
+368 SATQVGWKGEIA
-380 AADDGSGAFTS
+380 PADDGSGAFTS

-448 AGLFHGYADTNVI
+448 AGLFNGYADANAIV
-461 ADFGDIA
+461 DFGDIA

-495 RSTIKGTAGVGM
+495 RSTIKGTANVGM

-556 LANGCVTIVCNAY
+556 LANGCVTIVVNAY

-578 AIVAANVQ
+578 AIVAAHV

>member
-1 MSKVLYRAISEVRSN
+1 MIEYRSFRIEAREN
-16 TESRTITGYAI
+16 GSRTVSGYGS
-27 VFESWSRDLGGFYEI
+27 VFNSQSEDLGFIETI
-42 IRKGAITQELIN
+42 DPNAITDETIK
-54 RSDVIMNVNH
+54 RSDVFATLNH
-64 DNDKMVARSVN
+64 DMDKILARCKYGS
-75 GEGTLKLTLDD
+75 GSLELKCDD
-86 IGLRFEFDA
+86 KGLYYRFDA
-95 PPTPLGEELLF
+95 PNTDLGDELLEYL
-106 NIRSGN
+106 NRGEIDSS
-112 LFECSFAFSLSGSET
+112 SFAFTVKRDE
-127 CERWT
+127 WT
-132 KDENMLRREILE
+132 KGNDGKTYRRILE
-144 IDGIYDCSIV
+144 IDQIFDISPVFC
-154 TVAAYGATSCHT
+154 AAYPEAICQKRNKPSDYADK
-166 RGLETEIINT
+166 INT
-176 QDILRNMDNKEK
+176 LEKRDMDNKEK

-193 EEIKKLKAEIEAEEK
+193 EEIKKLKAEMEAEEK
-208 PAEDPVEEPIEEKE
+208 PAEDPVEEPMEGKEAPGDYKKPDEEPIEEKE
-222 APGDCKKP
+222 APGECKKP
-230 DEEKIEEKEAPC
+230 DEEPIEEKEAP
-242 DGKKPDEEKIEEKEA
+242 
-257 SGGCNKP
+257 GCYDKP
-264 DDPRKDEEDQEERNN
+264 DDPRKDEEDPEERNN

-406 LELLAQDTLGVENM
+406 LELLAQDTIGVENM

-526 AGKMLYGDFSNLVIG
+526 TGKMLYGDFSNLVIG

>member
-1 MSKVLYRAISEVRSN
+1 MIEYRSFRIEAREQG
-16 TESRTITGYAI
+16 SRTVSGYGS
-27 VFESWSRDLGGFYEI
+27 VFNSQSEDLGFIETI
-42 IRKGAITQELIN
+42 DPNAITDETIK
-54 RSDVIMNVNH
+54 RSDVFATLNH
-64 DNDKMVARSVN
+64 DMDKILARCKYGS
-75 GEGTLKLTLDD
+75 GSLELKCDD
-86 IGLRFEFDA
+86 KGLYYRFDA
-95 PPTPLGEELLF
+95 PNTDLGDELLEYL
-106 NIRSGN
+106 NRGEIDSS
-112 LFECSFAFSLSGSET
+112 SFAFT
-127 CERWT
+127 VKR
-132 KDENMLRREILE
+132 DEWKNGDDGKHYRRILE
-144 IDGIYDCSIV
+144 IDQIFDISPVFCP
-154 TVAAYGATSCHT
+154 AYPEAICQKRNKPSDYADK
-166 RGLETEIINT
+166 INT
-176 QDILRNMDNKEK
+176 LEKRDMDNKEK

-193 EEIKKLKAEIEAEEK
+193 EEIKKLKAEMEAEEK
-208 PAEDPVEEPIEEKE
+208 PAEEPVEEPIEGKE
-222 APGDCKKP
+222 APIEDNKPVEEPIDGKEAPIEDKKP

-242 DGKKPDEEKIEEKEA
+242 GGDKPDEKE
-257 SGGCNKP
+257 P
-264 DDPRKDEEDQEERNN
+264 EERNN

-368 SATQVGWKGETA
+368 SATQVGWKGEIA
-380 AADDGSGAFTS
+380 PADDGSGAFTS

-448 AGLFHGYADTNVI
+448 AGLFNGYADANAIV
-461 ADFGDIA
+461 DFGDIA

-495 RSTIKGTAGVGM
+495 RSTIKGTANVGM

-541 QWDSVILDVVRDTES
+541 QWDSVILDVVRDTDS
-556 LANGCVTIVCNAY
+556 LANGCVTIVVNAY

-578 AIVAANVQ
+578 AIVAAHV

>member
-1 MSKVLYRAISEVRSN
+1 MIEYRSFRIEAREQG
-16 TESRTITGYAI
+16 SRTVSGYGS
-27 VFESWSRDLGGFYEI
+27 VFNSQSEDLGFIETI
-42 IRKGAITQELIN
+42 DPNAITDETIK
-54 RSDVIMNVNH
+54 RSDVFATLNH
-64 DNDKMVARSVN
+64 DTDKILARCKYGS
-75 GEGTLKLTLDD
+75 GSLELKCDD
-86 IGLRFEFDA
+86 KGLYYRFDA
-95 PPTPLGEELLF
+95 PKTDLGDELLEHLDRGE
-106 NIRSGN
+106 IDSS
-112 LFECSFAFSLSGSET
+112 SFAFTVKRDE
-127 CERWT
+127 WT
-132 KDENMLRREILE
+132 KGDDGKSYRRILE
-144 IDGIYDCSIV
+144 IDQVFDISPVYCP
-154 TVAAYGATSCHT
+154 AYPEAICQKRNKPSDYADKINK
-166 RGLETEIINT
+166 LEKR
-176 QDILRNMDNKEK
+176 DMDNKEK

-193 EEIKKLKAEIEAEEK
+193 EEIKKLKAEMEAEEK
-208 PAEDPVEEPIEEKE
+208 PAEAPVEEPIEGKEAPIEDKKPDEEPIEEKE
-222 APGDCKKP
+222 APGECKKP
-230 DEEKIEEKEAPC
+230 DEEPIEEKEAPC
-242 DGKKPDEEKIEEKEA
+242 GVDKPDE
-257 SGGCNKP
+257 
-264 DDPRKDEEDQEERNN
+264 DDPEERNN

-368 SATQVGWKGETA
+368 SATQVGWKGEIA

-526 AGKMLYGDFSNLVIG
+526 TGKMLYGDFSNLVIG

>member
-1 MSKVLYRAISEVRSN
+1 MSKILYRAISEVRSN

-193 EEIKKLKAEIEAEEK
+193 EEIKKLKAEMEAEEK
-208 PAEDPVEEPIEEKE
+208 PAEEPVEEPMEGKEAPGDYKKPDEEKIEEKE

-230 DEEKIEEKEAPC
+230 DEEKIEEKEA
-242 DGKKPDEEKIEEKEA
+242 A
-257 SGGCNKP
+257 GGCDKP
-264 DDPRKDEEDQEERNN
+264 DDPKDEEDPEERNN

-348 VAAGAKFIT
+348 VSAGAKFIT

-526 AGKMLYGDFSNLVIG
+526 TGKMLYGDFSNLVIG

>member
-1 MSKVLYRAISEVRSN
+1 MIEYRSFRIEARESG
-16 TESRTITGYAI
+16 SRTVSGYGS
-27 VFESWSRDLGGFYEI
+27 VFNSQSEDLGFIETI
-42 IRKGAITQELIN
+42 DPNAITDETIK
-54 RSDVIMNVNH
+54 RSDVFATLNH
-64 DNDKMVARSVN
+64 DTDKILARCKYGS
-75 GEGTLKLTLDD
+75 GSLELKCDD
-86 IGLRFEFDA
+86 KGLYYRFDA
-95 PPTPLGEELLF
+95 PNTDLGDELLEYL
-106 NIRSGN
+106 NRGEIDSS
-112 LFECSFAFSLSGSET
+112 SFAFT
-127 CERWT
+127 VKR
-132 KDENMLRREILE
+132 DEWKNGDDGKHYRRILE
-144 IDGIYDCSIV
+144 IDQVFDISPVFCP
-154 TVAAYGATSCHT
+154 AYPEAICQKRNKPSDYADK
-166 RGLETEIINT
+166 INT
-176 QDILRNMDNKEK
+176 LEKRDMDNKEK

-193 EEIKKLKAEIEAEEK
+193 EELKKLKAEMEAEEK
-208 PAEDPVEEPIEEKE
+208 PAEEPAEEPMEGKEAPGDYKKPDEEKIEEKE

-230 DEEKIEEKEAPC
+230 DVEKIEEKEAAGVC
-242 DGKKPDEEKIEEKEA
+242 D
-257 SGGCNKP
+257 KP
-264 DDPRKDEEDQEERNN
+264 DDPIKDEEDPEERNN

-484 YIVSPKAKAKL
+484 YIVSPKAKARL
-495 RSTIKGTAGVGM
+495 RSTIKGTANVGM

>member
-1 MSKVLYRAISEVRSN
+1 MSKILYRAISEVRSN

-42 IRKGAITQELIN
+42 IHKGAITQELIN

-75 GEGTLKLTLDD
+75 GKGTLKLTLDD

-193 EEIKKLKAEIEAEEK
+193 EEIKKLKAEMEAEEK
-208 PAEDPVEEPIEEKE
+208 PAEDPVEEPMEGKE
-222 APGDCKKP
+222 APGDYKKPVEEPIEGKEAPIEDKKP
-230 DEEKIEEKEAPC
+230 DEEQIEEKEAPC
-242 DGKKPDEEKIEEKEA
+242 GGDKPDEE
-257 SGGCNKP
+257 
-264 DDPRKDEEDQEERNN
+264 DPEERNN

-368 SATQVGWKGETA
+368 SATQVGWKGEIA

-521 TSNVP
+521 TSNVA

>member
-1 MSKVLYRAISEVRSN
+1 MIEYRSFRIEAREQG
-16 TESRTITGYAI
+16 SRTVSGYGS
-27 VFESWSRDLGGFYEI
+27 VFNSQSEDLGFIETI
-42 IRKGAITQELIN
+42 DPNAITDETIK
-54 RSDVIMNVNH
+54 RSDVFATLNH
-64 DNDKMVARSVN
+64 DMDKILARCKYGS
-75 GEGTLKLTLDD
+75 GSLELKCDD
-86 IGLRFEFDA
+86 KGLYYRFDA
-95 PPTPLGEELLF
+95 PNTDLGDELLEYL
-106 NIRSGN
+106 NRGEIDSS
-112 LFECSFAFSLSGSET
+112 SFAFT
-127 CERWT
+127 VKR
-132 KDENMLRREILE
+132 DEWKNGDDGKHYRRILE
-144 IDGIYDCSIV
+144 IDQIFDISPVFCP
-154 TVAAYGATSCHT
+154 AYPEAICQKRNKPSDYADK
-166 RGLETEIINT
+166 INT
-176 QDILRNMDNKEK
+176 LEKRDMDNKEK

-193 EEIKKLKAEIEAEEK
+193 EEIKKLKAEMEAEEK
-208 PAEDPVEEPIEEKE
+208 PAEEPVEEPIEGKE
-222 APGDCKKP
+222 APIEDNKPVEEPIDGKEAPIEDKKP

-242 DGKKPDEEKIEEKEA
+242 GGDKPDEKE
-257 SGGCNKP
+257 P
-264 DDPRKDEEDQEERNN
+264 EERNN

-368 SATQVGWKGETA
+368 SATQVGWKGEIA
-380 AADDGSGAFTS
+380 PADDGSGAFTS

-448 AGLFHGYADTNVI
+448 AGLFNGYADANAIV
-461 ADFGDIA
+461 DFGDIA

-474 EEKNVYGNCK
+474 EEKNVYGDCK

-495 RSTIKGTAGVGM
+495 RSTIKGTANVGM

-541 QWDSVILDVVRDTES
+541 QWDSVILDVVRDTDS
-556 LANGCVTIVCNAY
+556 LANGCVTIVVNAY

-578 AIVAANVQ
+578 AIVAAHV

>member
-1 MSKVLYRAISEVRSN
+1 MIEYRSFRIEARESG
-16 TESRTITGYAI
+16 SRTVSGYGS
-27 VFESWSRDLGGFYEI
+27 VFNSQSEDLGFIETI
-42 IRKGAITQELIN
+42 DPNAITEETIK
-54 RSDVIMNVNH
+54 RSDVFATLNH
-64 DNDKMVARSVN
+64 DMDKILARCKYGS
-75 GEGTLKLTLDD
+75 GSLELKCDD
-86 IGLRFEFDA
+86 KGLYYRFDA
-95 PPTPLGEELLF
+95 PNTDLGDELLEYL
-106 NIRSGN
+106 NRGEIDSS
-112 LFECSFAFSLSGSET
+112 SFAFT
-127 CERWT
+127 VKR
-132 KDENMLRREILE
+132 DEWKNGDDGKHYRRILE
-144 IDGIYDCSIV
+144 IDQIFDISPVFCS
-154 TVAAYGATSCHT
+154 AYPEAICQKRNKPSDYVDKINK
-166 RGLETEIINT
+166 LEKR
-176 QDILRNMDNKEK
+176 DMDNKEK

-193 EEIKKLKAEIEAEEK
+193 EEINKLKAEMEAEEK
-208 PAEDPVEEPIEEKE
+208 PAEEPVEEPMEGKEAPGDYKKPDEEKIEEKE

-230 DEEKIEEKEAPC
+230 DEEKIEEKEA
-242 DGKKPDEEKIEEKEA
+242 A
-257 SGGCNKP
+257 GGCDKP
-264 DDPRKDEEDQEERNN
+264 DDPRKDEEDPEERNN

-368 SATQVGWKGETA
+368 SATQVGWKGEIA
-380 AADDGSGAFTS
+380 AADDGSGAFTN
-391 VTLSPKRLTG
+391 VTLTPKRLTG

-474 EEKNVYGNCK
+474 EEKNVYGTCK

-495 RSTIKGTAGVGM
+495 RSTNKGTAGVGM

-526 AGKMLYGDFSNLVIG
+526 TGKMLYGDFSNLVIG
-541 QWDSVILDVVRDTES
+541 QWDSVILDVVRDTDS

>member
-1 MSKVLYRAISEVRSN
+1 MIEYRSFRIEARESG
-16 TESRTITGYAI
+16 SRTVSGYGS
-27 VFESWSRDLGGFYEI
+27 VFNSQSEDLGFIETI
-42 IRKGAITQELIN
+42 DPNAITEETIK
-54 RSDVIMNVNH
+54 RSDVFATLNH
-64 DNDKMVARSVN
+64 DTDKILARCKYGS
-75 GEGTLKLTLDD
+75 GSLELKCDD
-86 IGLRFEFDA
+86 KGLYYRFDA
-95 PPTPLGEELLF
+95 PNTDLGDELLEYL
-106 NIRSGN
+106 NRGEIDSS
-112 LFECSFAFSLSGSET
+112 SFAFTVKRDEWKSGDDG
-127 CERWT
+127 
-132 KDENMLRREILE
+132 KHYRRILE
-144 IDGIYDCSIV
+144 IDQIFDISPVFC
-154 TVAAYGATSCHT
+154 AAYPEAICQKRNKPSDYADKINK
-166 RGLETEIINT
+166 LEKR
-176 QDILRNMDNKEK
+176 DMDNKEK

-193 EEIKKLKAEIEAEEK
+193 EEIKKLKAEMEAEEK
-208 PAEDPVEEPIEEKE
+208 PAEEPVEEPIEEKE

-230 DEEKIEEKEAPC
+230 DEEKIEEKEAAGVC
-242 DGKKPDEEKIEEKEA
+242 D
-257 SGGCNKP
+257 KP
-264 DDPRKDEEDQEERNN
+264 DDPIKDEEDPEERNN
-279 LNKNKNTSIRK
+279 TNINKSNIRK

-526 AGKMLYGDFSNLVIG
+526 TGKMLYGDFSNLVIG

-556 LANGCVTIVCNAY
+556 LANGCVTIVVNAY

>member
-95 PPTPLGEELLF
+95 PPTSLGEELLF

-193 EEIKKLKAEIEAEEK
+193 EEIKKLKAEMEAEEK
-208 PAEDPVEEPIEEKE
+208 PAGEPVEEPIEGKEAPIEDKKPDEEPIEEKE
-222 APGDCKKP
+222 APCGVDKP
-230 DEEKIEEKEAPC
+230 DE
-242 DGKKPDEEKIEEKEA
+242 
-257 SGGCNKP
+257 
-264 DDPRKDEEDQEERNN
+264 DDPEERNN

-448 AGLFHGYADTNVI
+448 AGLFNGYADTNVI

-507 IMENGAIDGTEALA
+507 ILENGAIDGTEALA

>member
-1 MSKVLYRAISEVRSN
+1 MIEYRSFRI
-16 TESRTITGYAI
+16 ESRESGSRTVSGYGS
-27 VFESWSRDLGGFYEI
+27 VFNSQSEDLGFIETI
-42 IRKGAITQELIN
+42 DPNAITEETIK
-54 RSDVIMNVNH
+54 RSDVFATLNH
-64 DNDKMVARSVN
+64 DMDKILARCKYGS
-75 GEGTLKLTLDD
+75 GSLELKCDD
-86 IGLRFEFDA
+86 KGLYYRFDA
-95 PPTPLGEELLF
+95 PNTDLGDELLEYL
-106 NIRSGN
+106 NRGEIDSS
-112 LFECSFAFSLSGSET
+112 SFAFT
-127 CERWT
+127 VKR
-132 KDENMLRREILE
+132 DEWKNGDDGKHYRRILE
-144 IDGIYDCSIV
+144 IDQIFDISPVFC
-154 TVAAYGATSCHT
+154 AAYPEAICQKRNKPSDYADKINK
-166 RGLETEIINT
+166 LEKR
-176 QDILRNMDNKEK
+176 DMDNKEK

-193 EEIKKLKAEIEAEEK
+193 EEIKKLKAEMEAEEK
-208 PAEDPVEEPIEEKE
+208 PAEEPVEEPMEGKEAPGDYKEPDEEKIEEKE
-222 APGDCKKP
+222 APSDCKKP
-230 DEEKIEEKEAPC
+230 DEEKIEEKEA
-242 DGKKPDEEKIEEKEA
+242 A
-257 SGGCNKP
+257 GCFDKP
-264 DDPRKDEEDQEERNN
+264 DDPTKDEEDPEERNN

-357 NLQGNVQVPVM
+357 NLQGNVQIPVM

-448 AGLFHGYADTNVI
+448 AGLFNGYADTNVI

-521 TSNVP
+521 TSNVA

-556 LANGCVTIVCNAY
+556 LANGCVTIVVNAY

-578 AIVAANVQ
+578 AIVAANV

>member
-1 MSKVLYRAISEVRSN
+1 MIEYRSFRIEAREQG
-16 TESRTITGYAI
+16 SRTVSGYGS
-27 VFESWSRDLGGFYEI
+27 VFNSQSEDLGFIETI
-42 IRKGAITQELIN
+42 DPKAITDETIK
-54 RSDVIMNVNH
+54 RSDVFATLNH
-64 DNDKMVARSVN
+64 DMDKILARCKYGS
-75 GEGTLKLTLDD
+75 GSLELKCDD
-86 IGLRFEFDA
+86 KGLYYRFDA
-95 PPTPLGEELLF
+95 PNTDLGDELLEYL
-106 NIRSGN
+106 NRGEIDSS
-112 LFECSFAFSLSGSET
+112 SFAFTVKRDE
-127 CERWT
+127 WT
-132 KDENMLRREILE
+132 TGDDGKTYRRILE
-144 IDGIYDCSIV
+144 IDQVFDISPVFCP
-154 TVAAYGATSCHT
+154 AYPEAICQKRNKPSDYADK
-166 RGLETEIINT
+166 INSL
-176 QDILRNMDNKEK
+176 QKRDMDNKEK
-188 LNQLE
+188 INQLE
-193 EEIKKLKAEIEAEEK
+193 EEIKKLRAEMDAEEK
-208 PAEDPVEEPIEEKE
+208 PAEDTVEEPIEGKEAPIEDKKPDEEPIEEKE
-222 APGDCKKP
+222 APGECKKP
-230 DEEKIEEKEAPC
+230 DEEPIEEKEA
-242 DGKKPDEEKIEEKEA
+242 A
-257 SGGCNKP
+257 GGCDKP
-264 DDPRKDEEDQEERNN
+264 DDPKDEEDPEERNN

-507 IMENGAIDGTEALA
+507 ILENGAIDGTEALA

-526 AGKMLYGDFSNLVIG
+526 TGKMLYGDFSNLVIG

>member
-1 MSKVLYRAISEVRSN
+1 MIEYRSFRIEAREQG
-16 TESRTITGYAI
+16 SRTVSGYGS
-27 VFESWSRDLGGFYEI
+27 VFNSQSEDLGFIETI
-42 IRKGAITQELIN
+42 DPNAITEETIK
-54 RSDVIMNVNH
+54 RSDVFATLNH
-64 DNDKMVARSVN
+64 DMDKILARCKYGS
-75 GEGTLKLTLDD
+75 GSLELKCDD
-86 IGLRFEFDA
+86 KGLYYRFDA
-95 PPTPLGEELLF
+95 PNTDLGDELLEYL
-106 NIRSGN
+106 NRGEIDSS
-112 LFECSFAFSLSGSET
+112 SFAFTVKRDE
-127 CERWT
+127 WT
-132 KDENMLRREILE
+132 KGDDGKTHRRILE
-144 IDGIYDCSIV
+144 IDQVFDISPVFC
-154 TVAAYGATSCHT
+154 AAYPEAICQKRNKPSDYVDKINK
-166 RGLETEIINT
+166 LEKR
-176 QDILRNMDNKEK
+176 DMDNKEK

-193 EEIKKLKAEIEAEEK
+193 EEIKKLKAEMEAEEK
-208 PAEDPVEEPIEEKE
+208 PAEDPVEEPMEGKEAQGDYKKPDEEKIEEKE

-230 DEEKIEEKEAPC
+230 DEEKIEEKEAP
-242 DGKKPDEEKIEEKEA
+242 
-257 SGGCNKP
+257 GCYDKP
-264 DDPRKDEEDQEERNN
+264 DDPRKDEEDPEERNN

-368 SATQVGWKGETA
+368 SATQVGWKGEIA
-380 AADDGSGAFTS
+380 AADDGSGAFTN
-391 VTLSPKRLTG
+391 VTLTPKRLTG

-448 AGLFHGYADTNVI
+448 AGLFNGYADTNVI

-526 AGKMLYGDFSNLVIG
+526 TGKMLYGDFSNLVIG
-541 QWDSVILDVVRDTES
+541 QWDSVILDVVRDTDS
-556 LANGCVTIVCNAY
+556 LANGCVTIVVNAY

>member
-1 MSKVLYRAISEVRSN
+1 MIEYRSFRIEARESG
-16 TESRTITGYAI
+16 SRTVSGYGS
-27 VFESWSRDLGGFYEI
+27 VFNSQSEDLGFIETI
-42 IRKGAITQELIN
+42 DPNAITEETIK
-54 RSDVIMNVNH
+54 RSDVFATLNH
-64 DNDKMVARSVN
+64 DMDKILARCKYGS
-75 GEGTLKLTLDD
+75 GSLELKCDD
-86 IGLRFEFDA
+86 KGLYYRFDA
-95 PPTPLGEELLF
+95 PNTDLGDELLEYL
-106 NIRSGN
+106 NRGEIDSS
-112 LFECSFAFSLSGSET
+112 SFAFT
-127 CERWT
+127 VKR
-132 KDENMLRREILE
+132 DEWKNGDDGKHYRRILE
-144 IDGIYDCSIV
+144 IDQIFDISPVFCP
-154 TVAAYGATSCHT
+154 AYPEAICQKRNKPSDYADK
-166 RGLETEIINT
+166 INT
-176 QDILRNMDNKEK
+176 LEKRDMDNKEK

-193 EEIKKLKAEIEAEEK
+193 EEIKKLKAEMEAEEK
-208 PAEDPVEEPIEEKE
+208 PAEEPVEEPIEGKE

-230 DEEKIEEKEAPC
+230 D
-242 DGKKPDEEKIEEKEA
+242 
-257 SGGCNKP
+257 
-264 DDPRKDEEDQEERNN
+264 DPKKDEEDPEERNN

-526 AGKMLYGDFSNLVIG
+526 TGKMLYGDFSNLVIG